1 MFSYK
6 HIFDPNILLSQLN
19 QHKYV
24 LQKYKFVT
32 AEPTNPSKTA
42 KQSVELTKAPP
53 NLPNPSQPF
62 QTLHAILN
70 SRYWLQLCGLGWDV
84 SSNCLYWHLKGK
96 HIQELNCLWRYI
108 NHPFG
113 VIFVIVKQILPKT
126 SESLY
131 LKRSQC
137 LYLKMLRAL
146 FSMRTIMEQFW
157 GEWNCGQPLLCSTTK
172 DKGKPLPMQSI
183 WVLHLKN
190 IGKETCSR

>member
-1 MFSYK
+1 MK
-6 HIFDPNILLSQLN
+6 

-42 KQSVELTKAPP
+42 KQTVELTKAPP

-62 QTLHAILN
+62 QTWQAILN

-84 SSNCLYWHLKGK
+84 SANCLYWHLKGK

-113 VIFVIVKQILPKT
+113 VIFVIVKQILLKT
-126 SESLY
+126 SRE
-131 LKRSQC
+131 LKSMLIFENAQSPHFNEDNNGTILRRMKLRSTS
-137 LYLKMLRAL
+137 Y
-146 FSMRTIMEQFW
+146 
-157 GEWNCGQPLLCSTTK
+157 
-172 DKGKPLPMQSI
+172 
-183 WVLHLKN
+183 VLTN
-190 IGKETCSR
+190 NRW

>member
-6 HIFDPNILLSQLN
+6 HIFDPNILPSQLK

-84 SSNCLYWHLKGK
+84 SAISLNCLYWHLEGK

-113 VIFVIVKQILPKT
+113 VIFVIVKQILLKT

-137 LYLKMLRAL
+137 LYVKMLRAL
-146 FSMRTIMEQFW
+146 FWMRTIMEQFW

-172 DKGKPLPMQSI
+172 DKGKTSSYAICLGFALEKY
-183 WVLHLKN
+183 W
-190 IGKETCSR
+190 